1 MERVGYLPT
10 QDRGNA
16 YIDMVTNTCS
26 KCSKVGFMF
35 ALLFLGCGGVEW
47 DFHVGKT
54 FL

>member
-10 QDRGNA
+10 RDRGNA
-16 YIDMVTNTCS
+16 YIDMVINTCAKS
-26 KCSKVGFMF
+26 SKVGFMF
-35 ALLFLGCGGVEW
+35 VLLLLGCGGVEL